1 MSLLDYARDDYSQN
15 GEDGIIERIFS
26 VVSDR
31 PGLCCEFG
39 AWDGIVLSNTRAL
52 VERGWRGV
60 MIEADP
66 SKFAELE
73 RNYADNPGVV
83 CLQTMVDDSPNRLDG
98 ILDRAGISDRLDF
111 LSIDIDGLDYYV
123 FRSLDIRPV
132 CVCVEAGG
140 LHPPAE
146 EDVVPRDVAAQNV
159 GQPLGAFV
167 RMAEGLGYRLIAH
180 TGNAFFLH
188 EDAGAEDEFPT
199 VEPVRAYEEFLA
211 RLSRE
216 QREFLYR
223 ANLGFEQPGHRFRN
237 PCLSRSA
244 LGVSPVRAAHGLMVS
259 WGHRLASR
267 VSGRVFGST

>member
-1 MSLLDYARDDYSQN
+1 VSLLDYARDDYSQN

-73 RNYADNPGVV
+73 RNYADNPRVV
-83 CLQTMVDDSPNRLDG
+83 CLQTMVDDGHNRLDG
-98 ILDRAGISDRLDF
+98 ILERADISDRVDF

-123 FRSLDIRPV
+123 LGSLDIRPV
-132 CVCVEAGG
+132 CICVEAGG
-140 LHPPAE
+140 IHPPDQEGIVA
-146 EDVVPRDVAAQNV
+146 RDIASQNV
-159 GQPLGAFV
+159 GQPLAAFV
-167 RMAEGLGYRLIAH
+167 RLAEGLGYRLVAH

-188 EDAGAEDEFPT
+188 EDAGAEEVFPT
-199 VEPVRAYEEFLA
+199 VEPARAYEEFLA

-216 QREFLYR
+216 QHEFLYR
-223 ANLGFEQPGHRFRN
+223 ANLGFEQPGYRFRN
-237 PCLSRSA
+237 PYLGRSA
-244 LGVSPVRAAHGLMVS
+244 LGVPPIRAAHGLAVS
-259 WGHRLASR
+259 AGHRLASR
-267 VSGRVFGST
+267 VFG